1 MIALAPPFRQA
12 TAQDAGAL
20 ADLVEF
26 ASEGLALKVW
36 SKIAG
41 PGGDAWAI
49 GRERAQRETGSF
61 SYRNAVLV
69 EAGGGIAARL
79 IGYPLPAQTA
89 ALAPAMPLMFVPLP
103 ELENLGAGSRCGH

>member
-69 EAGGGIAARL
+69 EAGGGTAARAGGPPPPGGWAGPGRG
-79 IGYPLPAQTA
+79 IAFRSPRSRA
-89 ALAPAMPLMFVPLP
+89 AGTSGPCRWLA
-103 ELENLGAGSRCGH
+103 